1 MIARKPADDCK
12 RLQLSKHPPAWGQW
26 PGRGRRVATH
36 HRKVAPV
43 DGNERLLALLPRR
56 NRIIYYV
63 LWIIT

>member
-1 MIARKPADDCK
+1 MIARKPTDDCK
-12 RLQLSKHPPAWGQW
+12 RLQLSKHRGLWQW

-36 HRKVAPV
+36 HRQVARV